1 MSGNQ
6 QWSGKC
12 VCPGRTCED
21 KSGGRDRIAGQMSVA
36 TKKKRRWGLSVGQ
49 IGGEVSYCWTNECS
63 DKKEKALG
71 DCQLDKLGG
80 TVICP
85 CCRTVWKKKSW

>member
-1 MSGNQ
+1 MICQGISSGAE
-6 QWSGKC
+6 SVFVLEGH
-12 VCPGRTCED
+12 VRT
-21 KSGGRDRIAGQMSVA
+21 R
-36 TKKKRRWGLSVGQ
+36 VGE
-49 IGGEVSYCWTNECS
+49 GSYCWTNECS

-71 DCQLDKLGG
+71 GLSVGQIGG